1 MKKSKG
7 YGSVY
12 SKGKNRI
19 YSWIKCYR
27 KFIWM
32 LFYFTFDI
40 MNKEVRKKEMSNSE
54 KRVYFFRK
62 GAYYINESFK

>member
-1 MKKSKG
+1 
-7 YGSVY
+7 
-12 SKGKNRI
+12 
-19 YSWIKCYR
+19 
-27 KFIWM
+27 M